1 MAKATR
7 TLHVSG
13 AARAGTAAARRRAQ
27 TVLVLV
33 DFLNFMDFPTA
44 PALAAHAVR
53 AARHAA
59 RLKARLRRAGV
70 PAIYANDNFG
80 HWESDVDAI
89 VATCRERGG
98 AAAALAQLMAPQPG
112 DRSVL
117 KPRHS
122 AFYGTPLD
130 FLLDEIGARR
140 LVLAGLTAD
149 SCVMFTAHDA
159 YLRDYALWIPRDC
172 VAAPQPR
179 HTRAALDHMARVL
192 KATTS
197 PSSTPSGRVWPTRTT
212 RRRPA
217 A

>member
-1 MAKATR
+1 M
-7 TLHVSG
+7 
-13 AARAGTAAARRRAQ
+13 
-27 TVLVLV
+27 
-33 DFLNFMDFPTA
+33 
-44 PALAAHAVR
+44 
-53 AARHAA
+53 
-59 RLKARLRRAGV
+59 
-70 PAIYANDNFG
+70 
-80 HWESDVDAI
+80 
-89 VATCRERGG
+89 
-98 AAAALAQLMAPQPG
+98 
-112 DRSVL
+112 L

-172 VAAPQPR
+172 VAAPQAR
-179 HTRAALDHMARVL
+179 HARAALEHMARVL

-197 PSSTPSGRVWPTRTT
+197 PSSTPLRRVWPARAT